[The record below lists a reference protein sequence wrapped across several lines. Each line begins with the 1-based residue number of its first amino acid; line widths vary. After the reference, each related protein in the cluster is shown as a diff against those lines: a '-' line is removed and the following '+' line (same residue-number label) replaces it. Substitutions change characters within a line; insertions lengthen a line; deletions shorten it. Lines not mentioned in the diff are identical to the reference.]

1 MADQLTPNAVSTVF
15 FAEPPI
21 DGTVLQPTLQILN
34 IKKIQ
39 AAANSMD
46 RYR

>member
-1 MADQLTPNAVSTVF
+1 MADQLTADAVATIF

-21 DGTVLQPTLQILN
+21 DGSVLQPTLQILN